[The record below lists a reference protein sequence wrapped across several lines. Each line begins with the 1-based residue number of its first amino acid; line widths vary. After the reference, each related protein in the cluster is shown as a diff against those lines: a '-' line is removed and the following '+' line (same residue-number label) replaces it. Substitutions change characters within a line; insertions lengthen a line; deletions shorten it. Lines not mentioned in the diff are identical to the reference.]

1 MLHPAPT
8 SRIDPTT
15 ARGELAE
22 SHPAAGANPAH
33 VVLTFPNTNYRT
45 HLLAAQPVTTP
56 VGKRI
61 LGTIRVQARRVDTVH
76 TGGRYVEPV
85 YGRPR
90 RVQGSVIA
98 ADTATRTIVIDAGF
112 PIHCELTDARQ
123 RADDFQPG
131 QFVSCDVLDGA
142 TFTPASTH

>member
-8 SRIDPTT
+8 SRIDPTI

-22 SHPAAGANPAH
+22 LHPSSGDRPSH
-33 VVLTFPNTNYRT
+33 VVLTFPNTNYR
-45 HLLAAQPVTTP
+45 LQLVAGAPISAELN
-56 VGKRI
+56 KRI
-61 LGTIRVQARRVDTVH
+61 LGVIRARARRVDVVN

-98 ADTATRTIVIDAGF
+98 CDIASRTIVVDAGM

-123 RADDFQPG
+123 SAEGFAPG
-131 QFVSCDVLDGA
+131 QFVSFDVMDGA
-142 TFTPASTH
+142 TFQQAATR